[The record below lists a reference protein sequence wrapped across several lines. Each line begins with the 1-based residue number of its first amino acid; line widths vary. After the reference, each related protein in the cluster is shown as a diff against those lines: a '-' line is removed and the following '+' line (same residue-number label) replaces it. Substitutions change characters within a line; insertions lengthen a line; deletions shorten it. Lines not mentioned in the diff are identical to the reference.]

1 MATFTDMIA
10 MFEGDPVIAYQPE
23 GADGYNFA
31 VDFEVTINSSGM
43 PTVILQY
50 ESFGTEP
57 LTIIDVYDV
66 LEEKNS
72 LDAEVQ
78 VISHTDWKKKW
89 VTGVSDASD
98 PEYGSVVVFLHEQ

>member
-1 MATFTDMIA
+1 MIA

-23 GADGYNFA
+23 GADEYDFA

-57 LTIIDVYDV
+57 LTISDVYDV

-78 VISHTDWKKKW
+78 VISRPDWKRS
-89 VTGVSDASD
+89 G
-98 PEYGSVVVFLHEQ
+98 

>member
-1 MATFTDMIA
+1 MATFTEMIA
-10 MFEGDPVIAYQPE
+10 MFEGDPAVAYRPE
-23 GADGYNFA
+23 GSDEYDLA
-31 VDFEVTINSSGM
+31 VDFEVTISSDGLS
-43 PTVILQY
+43 TITFLY
-50 ESFGTEP
+50 ESSSNEP